1 MSEAL
6 NIALLQCDLHWE
18 NPTSNREQIEIY
30 LKNLECIDLIVLPEM
45 FTTGFS
51 VTSTHL
57 AETMQGET
65 V

>member
-30 LKNLECIDLIVLPEM
+30 LKNLERIDLIVLPDM

-51 VTSTHL
+51 VT
-57 AETMQGET
+57 
-65 V
+65 